1 MKLDLKSNNL
11 KLFILRF
18 LIVSIPSFLIAFL
31 FEKITLVVPTIA
43 MFIIIANSIETGS
56 NTNRNRIDDDI
67 SYTNNAQDWVDGSD
81 GVVDARMV
89 DWIYEWIFA
98 TTPFSL
104 NTNSNESFSCRYL
117 IN

>member
-1 MKLDLKSNNL
+1 MSLNTKSNHL

-56 NTNRNRIDDDI
+56 NTNRNRIDDDG
-67 SYTNNAQDWVDGSD
+67 SKMDNAENVTDGSD
-81 GVVDARMV
+81 GVVDAS
-89 DWIYEWIFA
+89 DGG
-98 TTPFSL
+98 L
-104 NTNSNESFSCRYL
+104 
-117 IN
+117 

>member
-56 NTNRNRIDDDI
+56 NTNRNRIDDDG
-67 SYTNNAQDWVDGSD
+67 SKMDNAEDVTDCSD
-81 GVVDARMV
+81 GVVYASDGG
-89 DWIYEWIFA
+89 
-98 TTPFSL
+98 L
-104 NTNSNESFSCRYL
+104 
-117 IN
+117 

>member
-11 KLFILRF
+11 KLFSLRF

-56 NTNRNRIDDDI
+56 NTNRNRIDNDSSKMD
-67 SYTNNAQDWVDGSD
+67 NAEDGTDGSD
-81 GVVDARMV
+81 GVVDAS
-89 DWIYEWIFA
+89 DGG
-98 TTPFSL
+98 L
-104 NTNSNESFSCRYL
+104 
-117 IN
+117 

>member
-56 NTNRNRIDDDI
+56 NTNRNRIDDDG
-67 SYTNNAQDWVDGSD
+67 SKMDNVEDGTDGSD
-81 GVVDARMV
+81 GVVDAS
-89 DWIYEWIFA
+89 DGG
-98 TTPFSL
+98 L
-104 NTNSNESFSCRYL
+104 
-117 IN
+117 

>member
-56 NTNRNRIDDDI
+56 NTNRNRIDNDSSKMD
-67 SYTNNAQDWVDGSD
+67 NAEDGTDSID
-81 GVVDARMV
+81 GVVDAS
-89 DWIYEWIFA
+89 DGG
-98 TTPFSL
+98 L
-104 NTNSNESFSCRYL
+104 
-117 IN
+117 